1 MKGCRQ
7 AGCTKSVYRQS
18 SNLNG
23 HTRKQRRKACNIP
36 AIFSGLI
43 RVTGNDILKGLL
55 RKVILFDYRSNDMSQ
70 KIVWSDRREGTS
82 VAPERSSDAVVDK
95 RIG

>member
-43 RVTGNDILKGLL
+43 RVTGNDILKCLL
-55 RKVILFDYRSNDMSQ
+55 RKVILFDYRSNDLSK
-70 KIVWSDRREGTS
+70 KIVWSDRRR
-82 VAPERSSDAVVDK
+82 APAWRPKGVLMPS
-95 RIG
+95 